1 MAKYNRVGYN
11 TKFKDADEVSKRIDE
26 YFKQCDENDEPYTI
40 TGLAL
45 SLGTSRNVL
54 CDYEKC
60 VDDLNILKSLDY
72 DVKVRL
78 SNTIKR
84 AKEVC
89 ENYAERK
96 LLDPKITKSP
106 IGYIFAL
113 KNYDWKDKTET
124 VIENKTI
131 DVELVD

>member
-1 MAKYNRVGYN
+1 MSKYNRVGYAV
-11 TKFKDADEVSKRIDE
+11 KFKDADEVKSRIDE
-26 YFKQCDENDEPYTI
+26 YFKECDDNGEPYTI

-54 CDYEKC
+54 CDYERC
-60 VDDLNILKSLDY
+60 VDDLDILKSLNY
-72 DVKVRL
+72 EVKVQL

-96 LLDPKITKSP
+96 LLDPKCTKSP
-106 IGYIFAL
+106 VGYIFAL

-124 VIENKTI
+124 VVENKTI
-131 DVELVD
+131 TVELED